1 MFMKV
6 SLASWCIYI
15 PRYRRLINGSYIP
28 VPGPDED
35 AITLSYEAC
44 NVLKLNGFCSS
55 IKSLVTLSE
64 GQFNG
69 LKSALLANLLRLDS
83 VKTYDASDVYH
94 LMNLIMNLAT
104 HGDVLVNVTSVN
116 AAASVS
122 MIVSS
127 STSSVSIEFFDMLVN
142 AVPLVSNGGAKNEFY
157 GELYLSTFSK
167 FLSSVFRKTSVNPKD
182 VKYVATNL
190 KDLRYCSKMLKSV
203 GVSERALEPTRFV
216 SSYAYFNSMHS
227 LISLIRALELAS
239 SGDYILYLDVDK
251 NYNYIIT
258 LVFKVNEDLSK
269 LRGCVSPLENLLSTS
284 SSIII

>member
-1 MFMKV
+1 MKV
-6 SLASWCIYI
+6 GLASWCIYV
-15 PRYRRLINGSYIP
+15 PRYRKLINGSYIP

-55 IKSLVTLSE
+55 VKSLVTLSE

-69 LKSALLANLLRLDS
+69 LKSALLASLLRLNG
-83 VKTYDASDVYH
+83 VRTYDANDVYH
-94 LMNLIMNLAT
+94 LVNLIMSLVT
-104 HGDVLVNVTSVN
+104 YGDVLVNVTSVN

-127 STSSVSIEFFDMLVN
+127 SASSVVSIEFFDMLVN
-142 AVPLVSNGGAKNEFY
+142 AVPLASNGDVRNEFY
-157 GELYLSTFSK
+157 SELYLNTFSR
-167 FLSSVFRKTSVNPKD
+167 FLSGVFRKASINPKD

-190 KDLRYCSKMLKSV
+190 KDLRYCSKVLKNV
-203 GVSERALEPTRFV
+203 GVSEKALEPTKFV
-216 SSYAYFNSMHS
+216 SNYAYFNSMHS
-227 LISLIRALELAS
+227 LVSLIRALELAS

-251 NYNYIIT
+251 NYSYIIT
-258 LVFKVNEDLSK
+258 LVFRANEDLSK
-269 LRGCVSPLENLLSTS
+269 LRGCVLPLENLLNTS